1 MGDMEL
7 TLLNFIVKQ
16 VEIDLNMF
24 HASVE
29 DRVCTKIGG
38 ANIATIYS

>member
-7 TLLNFIVKQ
+7 TLLNFIAKQ

-38 ANIATIYS
+38 ANIVTIYS